1 MKMLENYSLKKLNT
15 FGIDVSARYFLQA
28 NAADEI
34 QNFLDDKSVSPFR
47 AGVGL
52 LVLGGGSNILF
63 TKNFDGVVLKN
74 NLKGIER
81 IPSFVETAEGKKE
94 DSENYFVK
102 VGGGEVWHEFVL
114 HCIKNNYAGV
124 ENLSLIPGLVGAAP
138 IQNIGAY
145 GVEQKETFY
154 ELEAIDLHEN
164 KKITFKHSDCQFGY
178 RDSIF
183 KREAKGKYIITSV
196 TFKLSKKPKYNT
208 SYGAINQE
216 LEKMGASRQEG
227 RDPSFGGKEISI
239 SAISQAV
246 CNIRRSKLPD
256 PAVIGNAGS
265 FFKNPTVSKEK
276 YEDLKKEFPSIVA
289 YPLVGISNP
298 DQHFKLAAGWLVEQA
313 GWKGKQFGNCGVH
326 PVGNEKPSYGV
337 HKDQA
342 LVLVNYGNA
351 KGNEIY
357 DLSEKVLQ
365 SVKEKFGVKLEREVV
380 IV

>member
-1 MKMLENYSLKKLNT
+1 MKIFENSSLKKHNT
-15 FGIDVSARYFLQA
+15 FGIDVSAKYFLEA
-28 NAADEI
+28 NSVSDI
-34 QNFLDDKSVSPFR
+34 QNLLEDKKLNSQIR
-47 AGVGL
+47 L
-52 LVLGGGSNILF
+52 ILGGGSNILF

-74 NLKGIER
+74 NIKGIEL
-81 IPSFVETAEGKKE
+81 VKE

-102 VGGGEVWHEFVL
+102 AGGGEVWHEFVL

-124 ENLSLIPGLVGAAP
+124 ENLSLIPGCVGAVP

-154 ELEAIDLHEN
+154 ELEAIDLFEN
-164 KKITFKHSDCQFGY
+164 KKVVFNNSDCQFGY

-183 KREAKGKYIITSV
+183 KREARPNDQKVGQAKNKFIITSV
-196 TFKLSKKPKYNT
+196 TFKLNKKPKFNT

-216 LEKMGASRQEG
+216 LEKMNVQ
-227 RDPSFGGKEISI
+227 EISI

-265 FFKNPTVSKEK
+265 FFKNPIVSNDK
-276 YEDLKKEFPSIVA
+276 YESLKKKFPAIVA
-289 YPLVGISNP
+289 YKDNAGM
-298 DQHFKLAAGWLVEQA
+298 KLAAGWLVEQS
-313 GWKGKQFGNCGVH
+313 GWKGKSFGN
-326 PVGNEKPSYGV
+326 YGV

-357 DLSEKVLQ
+357 ELSSKVLE
-365 SVKEKFGVKLEREVV
+365 SVKEKFGVDLEREVV

>member
-1 MKMLENYSLKKLNT
+1 MTLQENISLKKFNT
-15 FGIDVSARYFLQA
+15 FGIDASAKYFLEA
-28 NAADEI
+28 NSVSDI
-34 QNFLDDKSVSPFR
+34 QNLLDDIKNSPLIKGDR
-47 AGVGL
+47 GL
-52 LVLGGGSNILF
+52 LILGGGSNILF

-74 NLKGIER
+74 NLKGIELL
-81 IPSFVETAEGKKE
+81 PSFVETSDGKKE

-102 VGGGEVWHEFVL
+102 VGGGDVWHEFVL
-114 HCIKNNYAGV
+114 HCIENNYAGV
-124 ENLSLIPGLVGAAP
+124 ENLSLIPGSVGAAP

-145 GVEQKETFY
+145 GVEQKETFL
-154 ELEAIDLHEN
+154 ELEAIDLNEN
-164 KKITFKHSDCQFGY
+164 KKVVFKSSDCQFGY

-216 LEKMGASRQEG
+216 LEKMGV
-227 RDPSFGGKEISI
+227 KEISI

-265 FFKNPTVSKEK
+265 FFKNPVISNEK
-276 YEDLKKEFPSIVA
+276 YESLKKEFPTIVA
-289 YPLVGISNP
+289 FPSPLSQWRGGGEV
-298 DQHFKLAAGWLVEQA
+298 KLAAGWLVEQS
-313 GWKGKQFGNCGVH
+313 GWKGKSFG
-326 PVGNEKPSYGV
+326 SYGV

-357 DLSEKVLQ
+357 ELSEKVLQ
-365 SVKEKFGVKLEREVV
+365 SVKEKFGVTLEREVV
-380 IV
+380 II